1 MMRQET
7 VKYSK
12 VSNIFHEIIKYFFD
26 TTNYSPSLCS
36 ASEPW
41 LDSGV
46 FWDLLT
52 TPLTKALLR
61 PRERP
66 TMACI
71 LALTSRQV
79 ASTSRAA
86 AHPDPHY
93 GNVASKTS
101 LPSHYFR
108 PWSNVRSPR
117 IRVVMIVAVNFLV
130 PPLDLFRL
138 LATAAIVSYR
148 ASNLASFYWRL

>member
-1 MMRQET
+1 M
-7 VKYSK
+7 KS
-12 VSNIFHEIIKYFFD
+12 SNIFFD
-26 TTNYSPSLCS
+26 TSDYSPSLCS

-101 LPSHYFR
+101 LSSH
-108 PWSNVRSPR
+108 
-117 IRVVMIVAVNFLV
+117 
-130 PPLDLFRL
+130 
-138 LATAAIVSYR
+138 
-148 ASNLASFYWRL
+148 

>member
-1 MMRQET
+1 MFHTHEIFFIQ
-7 VKYSK
+7 S
-12 VSNIFHEIIKYFFD
+12 SNIVD
-26 TTNYSPSLCS
+26 ATNYSPSLCS

-46 FWDLLT
+46 FCDLLT

-71 LALTSRQV
+71 LAVTSRQV

-101 LPSHYFR
+101 LSSH
-108 PWSNVRSPR
+108 
-117 IRVVMIVAVNFLV
+117 
-130 PPLDLFRL
+130 
-138 LATAAIVSYR
+138 
-148 ASNLASFYWRL
+148 